1 MGLTVAPRN
10 FKSCFLLVEKHA
22 QRSLSSTVTVQGGG
36 QGCNHLRDSLLSVG
50 WVENS
55 RLGIWFIFSFVFCC
69 DPYLD
74 KNINLFKFFL
84 PPKLFHLV

>member
-55 RLGIWFIFSFVFCC
+55 RLGIWFIFLFVFMRTATLGVV
-69 DPYLD
+69 DLLTLRSVP
-74 KNINLFKFFL
+74 
-84 PPKLFHLV
+84 